1 MTAALWLTLTL
12 VHATA
17 PAGLAW
23 RPFEPAAFDEARV
36 AGRLVLLD
44 VGTAWCHWCHVMDER
59 TYGDARVQAVLRAG
73 FVVTRADADARLDLA
88 QRYEAYGWPATIVL
102 DAEGRELLRR
112 RGFVPPE
119 VMVALLEATR
129 ARPTPLVDVALH
141 AGAAA
146 TASASAP
153 ATTGLGLPRPVV
165 AELEARWEAAWE
177 PQHAGWGRVHKLIH
191 APSVD
196 LALYRGARGDLRQ
209 AERVEALL
217 EAAGALLDPVDGGVF
232 QYSDRTIE
240 ERPWATPHYEKIMA
254 TQVGALRAYAR
265 AARATTRP
273 ELDAAA
279 RSIARYLTTVLSSP
293 TGAFYASQAAD
304 VSPTPLGKAYYA
316 ATTRAA
322 RRALGE
328 PAVDRQLYTRE
339 TAQAAAALAEASGLL
354 HDPTLLER
362 ARAAIGWARLARRRD
377 DGSYRHGDDDARY
390 LGDTLA
396 MARAA
401 SALYQATADRAELT
415 EALATLSALDTHWR
429 VPGGGYATAKIAAGA
444 RGALAAPV
452 LDLDENLAVVRLAQD
467 LAYATDSPVA
477 RGVAAHG
484 WRWLEARI
492 ARGLQRYPSGV
503 LLADAER
510 SRAPLHVVVVGPKA
524 DAAARALFD
533 AARAH
538 PAPHVWTEWLDHAEG
553 PLASSR
559 VELPRLPTPAAFVCA
574 EARCSSPARTP
585 AALAEA
591 IARLLVGP

>member
-1 MTAALWLTLTL
+1 MATALWLTLTL
-12 VHATA
+12 VHAAAA

-23 RPFEPAAFDEARV
+23 RPFEPAALDEARDS
-36 AGRLVLLD
+36 GRLVLLD

-119 VMVALLEATR
+119 AMVALLEATR
-129 ARPTPLVDVALH
+129 ARPTPLLDVALH
-141 AGAAA
+141 AAAA
-146 TASASAP
+146 PTAA
-153 ATTGLGLPRPVV
+153 GLPPPVL

-177 PQHAGWGRVHKLIH
+177 PHHAGWGRVHKLIH
-191 APSVD
+191 APSVE
-196 LALYRGARGDLRQ
+196 LALYRGARGDQRQ
-209 AERVEALL
+209 AERAAALL

-232 QYSDRTIE
+232 QYSDRTID

-254 TQVGALRAYAR
+254 SQVGALRAYAR
-265 AARATTRP
+265 AARATARP
-273 ELDAAA
+273 ELEAAA

-293 TGAFYASQAAD
+293 SGAFYASQAAD
-304 VSPTPLGKAYYA
+304 VSATLTGKAYYA
-316 ATTRAA
+316 AATRAA

-328 PAVDRQLYTRE
+328 PPVDRQLYTRE

-362 ARAAIGWARLARRRD
+362 ARAAVGWARQARRRD
-377 DGSYRHGDDDARY
+377 DGTYRHGDDDARY

-401 SALYQATADRAELT
+401 SALYLATADRAELAD
-415 EALATLSALDTHWR
+415 ALATLQALDTHWR
-429 VPGGGYATAKIAAGA
+429 VPGGGFATAAIPASA
-444 RGALAAPV
+444 RGVLAQPV

-467 LAYATDSPVA
+467 LVHATDSPLA
-477 RGVAAHG
+477 RQVAAHG
-484 WRWLEARI
+484 WRWLEARV

-510 SRAPLHVVVVGPKA
+510 SHAPLHVVVVGPKA

-553 PLASSR
+553 PLASTR
-559 VELPRLPTPAAFVCA
+559 VELPRLPAPAAFVCA